1 MTSKEMKARTLV
13 SHSSA
18 EEAIASALSL
28 GNVAYYR
35 PARQQYLTCT
45 KSYVSGLVA
54 WKIPVVVLSARGK

>member
-1 MTSKEMKARTLV
+1 MTSKATTARTLV

-45 KSYVSGLVA
+45 KSYVDGLIA
-54 WKIPVVVLSARGK
+54 WGIPVVILSLLSK